1 MKLRDIKLLETELEF
16 QSLDGMPDDLK
27 AVSELRKN
35 SSAGLIASPLFT
47 EDELQ
52 LLNCI
57 LNYISNNPVTWP
69 ALLTMDAIKAVNR
82 RVAAAGSLS
91 LLRARL

>member
-1 MKLRDIKLLETELEF
+1 MKLRDIKFLETELEF
-16 QSLDGMPDDLK
+16 QSLDGMPDDFR

-35 SSAGLIASPLFT
+35 RSAGFIASPLFT

-57 LNYISNNPVTWP
+57 LNYMGNNPMTWP
-69 ALLTMDAIKAVNR
+69 ALLTMDATKAANSR
-82 RVAAAGSLS
+82 IAAAGSLS